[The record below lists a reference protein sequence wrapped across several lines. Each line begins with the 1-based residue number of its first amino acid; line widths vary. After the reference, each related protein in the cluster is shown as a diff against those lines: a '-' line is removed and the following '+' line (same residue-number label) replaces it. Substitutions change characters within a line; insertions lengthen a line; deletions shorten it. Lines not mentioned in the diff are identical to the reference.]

1 MPKKKKTG
9 TLGEP
14 MRKATREERIALRAT
29 GARKRARKE
38 GELTAIYSAEKGG
51 RLVTSRNSG
60 TFAKPSRTN
69 RSRGIRST
77 AVNITGTGNIGV
89 ASRRNQQFRELTAGS
104 ENADFYTNTKLGKR
118 IVNKANRGALRLG
131 KKTNAGG
138 TGGSVLAENKPYVQA
153 PIKKRFKGRT
163 S

>member
-14 MRKATREERIALRAT
+14 MRKATREERIAVRAT
-29 GARKRARKE
+29 GARKVARKE

-60 TFAKPSRTN
+60 RFSKPTETN
-69 RSRGIRST
+69 RTKGLKST
-77 AVNITGTGNIGV
+77 ADKYMGV
-89 ASRRNQQFRELTAGS
+89 ASRRNDQFRQNLAGE
-104 ENADFYTNTKLGKR
+104 ENTDFYTNTKLGQRLVK
-118 IVNKANRGALRLG
+118 KANRNALRLG
-131 KKTNAGG
+131 KPTQAGG
-138 TGGSVLAENKPYVQA
+138 TGGSATAANKPFKEA
-153 PIKKRFKGRT
+153 TLKKRFKGRT